1 MSRSTIPFLIA
12 VFVVAVGGTFL
23 ALQLFGGGRSAQDS
37 QRVQLVTVPV
47 IVTATTDANAT
58 VPVIIITAT
67 FDRTQIAVPTSVL
80 GSVEGLT
87 VIPPTFSAEAL
98 AANPSLESTQLALP
112 QNCILHTVASGEA
125 PFAIA
130 ANYSANPF
138 LLLEV
143 NGLTEESSRLLQIGD
158 VLIVPL
164 AGCPVE
170 QLPNYRPNSIVV
182 AGVSS
187 GTSAAPTPT
196 PNPTDN
202 PDITPTVGASA
213 TITLAPT
220 AQNAQIQVVGVE
232 KAGDVTAEGV
242 RIRNTGSTI
251 NVRNWTISD
260 AAGNTFTFGDQLIFS
275 NTEITVYTRVGQNT
289 AIALYWGRDTAVWGD
304 PNAVITIRDAQG
316 RVQATV
322 RMSGLR
328 N

>member
-1 MSRSTIPFLIA
+1 MSRSTIPFLLA

-23 ALQLFGGGRSAQDS
+23 ALQLFGGARSPQDA

-47 IVTATTDANAT
+47 IVTATPDPNAT
-58 VPVIIITAT
+58 LPIIIVTAT
-67 FDRTQIAVPTSVL
+67 FDRTQVAVPTNVL
-80 GSVEGLT
+80 GSIDELT
-87 VIPPTFSAEAL
+87 VIPPALSADAL
-98 AANPSLESTQLALP
+98 AANPNLASTQLALP
-112 QNCILHTVASGEA
+112 QNCILHTVAAGEA
-125 PFAIA
+125 PFLIA
-130 ANYSANPF
+130 QNYNANPF

-187 GTSAAPTPT
+187 GTSAAPTAAAT
-196 PNPTDN
+196 ESAVTL
-202 PDITPTVGASA
+202 TQGATA

-220 AQNAQIQVVGVE
+220 AQNAQVQIVGVE
-232 KAGDVTAEGV
+232 KAGDITAEGL

-251 NVRNWTISD
+251 NVRNWTVSD
-260 AAGNTFTFGDQLIFS
+260 AEGNTFTFGDQLIFS
-275 NTEITVYTRVGQNT
+275 NTEITIYTRVGQNT
-289 AIALYWGRDTAVWGD
+289 AIALYWGRDRALWGD

-316 RVQATV
+316 RVQATA
-322 RMSGLR
+322 RLSSLG